1 MHAMLSA
8 TFRGDLKLPATTK
21 LLLIVPECIF
31 KCERRKEKEESLYL
45 VLIAEKLAI
54 FLINIA
60 VRINCWLY

>member
-1 MHAMLSA
+1 MLSA
-8 TFRGDLKLPATTK
+8 GFRGDLKLPAATK
-21 LLLIVPECIF
+21 LLLIVPKCLF

-45 VLIAEKLAI
+45 VLIAKRLAI